1 MKAPAPPACLYPQ
14 TGGIRLL
21 DTGGGR
27 MSMKKL

>member
-21 DTGGGR
+21 DTGGR
-27 MSMKKL
+27 MSMKKI

>member
-1 MKAPAPPACLYPQ
+1 MKAPVSSLSVPQ

-21 DTGGGR
+21 DTGGR

>member
-1 MKAPAPPACLYPQ
+1 MKAPASSLSVPQ

-27 MSMKKL
+27 TSMKKL